1 MAGSGAALEVRI
13 DSAGLEELQERLGRL
28 ARALRPAE
36 LNDMLESLAAEVES
50 QTRRRISEERTSP
63 NGEAWPPWDPDS
75 RYAKTR
81 HGNQS
86 LLMGEG
92 DLLDSIQSAVDG
104 NAAEIGTNLVYGPI
118 HQFGGTPD
126 MASGPAAVQ
135 ARPYLGLSGDNIA
148 DLDGVL
154 SDLLDGIVGE
164 ALA

>member
-13 DSAGLEELQERLGRL
+13 DSAGLAQLQERLDRL

-36 LNDMLESLAAEVES
+36 LQDMLEGLAAEVET

-63 NGEAWPPWDPDS
+63 NGEKWPEWEPS
-75 RYAKTR
+75 YAKTR

-104 NAAEIGTNLVYGPI
+104 GVAET
-118 HQFGGTPD
+118 
-126 MASGPAAVQ
+126 
-135 ARPYLGLSGDNIA
+135 
-148 DLDGVL
+148 
-154 SDLLDGIVGE
+154 
-164 ALA
+164 